1 LFFFVFLCDLCGR
14 KMTLFKELKK
24 TSQHLSRQQRH
35 AHDADAPILRTENL
49 SMRYETGFAL
59 EEVSFSL
66 QEGERIAI
74 VGPNGAGKST
84 LLKIIAGVQK
94 QTSGEIQIFGHAP
107 SGHIC
112 IAYVPQRSQVD
123 WSFPVTVADVAM
135 MGRVGHLGLFRNPKS
150 HDWDIIH
157 RALKV
162 VKLDHLAKRQIDQ
175 LSGGQQQRMFIAR
188 ALAQEAELML
198 MDEPMTGLDVTSQED
213 IFGILDELR
222 TQNVTVLISLHDL
235 KMAAERFDRVMLL
248 NKHLLA
254 IGLAAQALSP
264 ENLITAYGGNLQF
277 VPTVDGMLT
286 IGDTTC
292 CEGDHTHA

>member
-1 LFFFVFLCDLCGR
+1 
-14 KMTLFKELKK
+14 
-24 TSQHLSRQQRH
+24 
-35 AHDADAPILRTENL
+35 
-49 SMRYETGFAL
+49 MRYESGSAL
-59 EEVSFSL
+59 ENASFSL

-84 LLKIIAGVQK
+84 LLKIIAGVQMP
-94 QTSGEIQIFGHAP
+94 TEGEIQIYGQKP
-107 SGHIC
+107 RGHIC
-112 IAYVPQRSQVD
+112 IAYLPQRSQVD

-135 MGRVGHLGLFRNPKS
+135 MGRIGKLGLFRNPKS
-150 HDWDIIH
+150 HDWDVVH
-157 RALKV
+157 QALEV
-162 VKLDHLAKRQIDQ
+162 VKLGNFAKRQIDQ

-222 TQNVTVLISLHDL
+222 TRDVTVLISLHDL
-235 KMAAERFDRVMLL
+235 KMASERFDRVMLL

-254 IGLAAQALSP
+254 IGLAEEALSP
-264 ENLITAYGGNLQF
+264 EHLLAAYGGTLQLI
-277 VPTVDGMLT
+277 PTAEGMLP

-292 CEGDHTHA
+292 CEGDYEHV